1 MSDLISIFFGPLNKP
16 ACGYFLLLSIL
27 FFIALIVLLFVQ
39 TSYIIKNYKK
49 LPFTMFLLS
58 AVPLFHV
65 FLGYYVT
72 RLLHTM
78 CTKTLV

>member
-27 FFIALIVLLFVQ
+27 FFIALIVLIFVQ
-39 TSYIIKNYKK
+39 FSYIINNYKK
-49 LPFTMFLLS
+49 LPFTMILFS
-58 AVPLFHV
+58 SVPLFHV

>member
-1 MSDLISIFFGPLNKP
+1 MSELISIFFGPLNKP

-27 FFIALIVLLFVQ
+27 FFIALLVLLFVQ
-39 TSYIIKNYKK
+39 ISYIIQNYKK
-49 LPFTMFLLS
+49 LPFKMILFS

-65 FLGYYVT
+65 FLGYYVS

-78 CTKTLV
+78 CTKSLV